1 MGNISRFTAD
11 QGEIDTVHF
20 FDDFRFY
27 TTVHNGWTSLAAD
40 TTPTLTV
47 GDAVNGVLALFTD
60 TTDNNEVA
68 IRSTAELFKFG
79 VNREIYA
86 RFKIQYAEGD
96 TNKANVMVGFMSALA
111 ANSIT
116 DNGGAIRASGSIAAI
131 YKLDG
136 GTVWRCHTANNSVA
150 TDTITAKTAG
160 GSAAQILEIFGKEQ
174 DTANMTFTFK
184 LDGDYLKD
192 TNNNVIRH
200 TVAIASA
207 TEMHIGVYCKT
218 GGGAGGETVNV
229 DHIYGSQKRV

>member
-68 IRSTAELFKFG
+68 VKTTAELFLFG
-79 VNREIYA
+79 TNRQIYGKG
-86 RFKIQYAEGD
+86 KIQYAEND
-96 TNKANVMVGFMSALA
+96 TNKANVLFGFMSAMA
-111 ANSIT
+111 ANSIA
-116 DNGGAIRASGSIAAI
+116 DNGASIRASGSIAAI

-136 GTVWRCHTANNSVA
+136 GTVWRCHTACNSVT
-150 TDTITAKTAG
+150 TDTVSTTTAG
-160 GSAAQILEIFGKEQ
+160 GATAQVLEVQCNDWDGTSMQ
-174 DTANMTFTFK
+174 VTFK
-184 LDGDYLKD
+184 VDGDYLKD
-192 TNNNVIRH
+192 SLGNVIRH
-200 TVAIASA
+200 TVAIANA
-207 TEMHIGVYCKT
+207 TEMNFGVYVKT

-229 DHIYGSQKRV
+229 DYLYYSQNRV